1 MTNTARHAKALA
13 LSLFGLGLL
22 ALAAAIVWSHRAPAG
37 STRPAAT
44 SAAPATSGAT
54 SVIDGVTIVRLD
66 AATQLRSGLVVQP
79 LVAATRRG
87 ETLAYG
93 QVVDLQA
100 LIELRARHDVAQAD
114 LIAARSAA
122 SVSRAESER
131 SRALYEDQ
139 RNVSLK
145 VYQAAQATER
155 TDQAKTEAAELG
167 VRNLEASAGQ
177 QFGPTLAGAAFEP
190 HSAAFQ
196 RLLAHQDVL
205 VRVTLQ
211 LASGVRAPSEIAVQ
225 ASGGPR
231 VPGSLLSPSAQA
243 DPGQVGTS
251 FLYRVPRS
259 LAAGAPV
266 IAYLPISAT
275 AVQGVL
281 VPATAI
287 VWYAGQPWLYVQKGP
302 TDFARRP
309 LESAGDADGDYFV
322 PAGFKSGERV
332 VTSGAGLL
340 LSEEQR
346 PPPGS
351 PACKDPECD

>member
-37 STRPAAT
+37 STGPAAT

-93 QVVDLQA
+93 QVLDLLS
-100 LIELRARHDVAQAD
+100 LIELRARHDAAQAD
-114 LIAARSAA
+114 LVAARAAA
-122 SVSRAESER
+122 SVSRADAER

-167 VRNLEASAGQ
+167 MRNLEASAGQ

-211 LASGVRAPSEIAVQ
+211 LARGVRAPPEIDVQ

-231 VPGSLLSPSAQA
+231 VPSSLLSPSAQV

-266 IAYLPISAT
+266 VAYLQISAT

-287 VWYAGQPWLYVQKGP
+287 VWYAGQPWVYVQKGP
-302 TDFARRP
+302 QTFGRRP
-309 LESAGDADGDYFV
+309 LGTPVDADGAYFV
-322 PAGFKSGERV
+322 SAGFTSGDRV
-332 VTSGAGLL
+332 VTAGAGLL

-346 PPPGS
+346 PQPGG
-351 PACKDPECD
+351 PGCKDPECD